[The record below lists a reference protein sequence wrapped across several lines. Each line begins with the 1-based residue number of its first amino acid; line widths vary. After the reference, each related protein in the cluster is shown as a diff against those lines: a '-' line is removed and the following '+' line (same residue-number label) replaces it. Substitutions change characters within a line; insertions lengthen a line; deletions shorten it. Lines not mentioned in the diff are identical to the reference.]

1 MIGFILASL
10 LAASSD
16 SQCHWPTIAAV
27 LDARAEADQAARD
40 VLVRDVH
47 AAGATDIAVQID
59 LQNRQWLR
67 PVLQACGWPEVSV
80 VGEQAAKSAWL
91 IAQHADM
98 DPDFQLF
105 AAGLMKVA
113 VLRHEADG
121 KLLALL
127 VDRNARM
134 QKQPQTYGMQYRLEN
149 GVVRFLPI
157 KDPAHLD
164 DRRKEIGLEPFACH
178 VHEVQRDN
186 NNGNV
191 EWPDGVPRGASSCK
205 A

>member
-1 MIGFILASL
+1 MIGYVLASL
-10 LAASSD
+10 LVASGG
-16 SQCHWPTIAAV
+16 SQCNWSSIAAV

-40 VLVRDVH
+40 VLERDFH
-47 AAGATDIAVQID
+47 AAGASDIALQID
-59 LQNRQWLR
+59 LQNRQWFR

-80 VGEQAAKSAWL
+80 VGGQSAKSAWL

-105 AAGLMKVA
+105 AARSMKVA
-113 VLRHEADG
+113 VLRHQADG
-121 KLLALL
+121 ELLALL

-134 QKQPQTYGMQYRLEN
+134 QKQPQTYGMQYRLDD
-149 GVVRFLPI
+149 GVIRFLPI

-164 DRRKEIGLEPFACH
+164 DRRKEVGLEQFACYFH
-178 VHEVQRDN
+178 DIQSN
-186 NNGNV
+186 NKGKV
-191 EWPDGVPRGASSCK
+191 EWPDGVPRNASSCR